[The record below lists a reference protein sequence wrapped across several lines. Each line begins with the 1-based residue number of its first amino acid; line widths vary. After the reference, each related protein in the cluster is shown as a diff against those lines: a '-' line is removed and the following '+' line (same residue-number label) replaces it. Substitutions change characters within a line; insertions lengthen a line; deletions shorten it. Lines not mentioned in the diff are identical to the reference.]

1 MVAGSAGAGHD
12 ATDRL
17 RLCRGGPAF
26 PWLPMPRDFLPGFPP
41 PNDIVHSF
49 RAPSTQLIL
58 DYFDA
63 AHERTTSYLATLG
76 PDDLDR
82 ELDAPQ
88 HDPLP
93 TVSVRLVSVSM
104 ALAQSS
110 GPIRYRLW
118 LAGKGR

>member
-63 AHERTTSYLATLG
+63 AHERTTSISLFVRQRC
-76 PDDLDR
+76 PR
-82 ELDAPQ
+82 VR
-88 HDPLP
+88 PL
-93 TVSVRLVSVSM
+93 VRN
-104 ALAQSS
+104 
-110 GPIRYRLW
+110 RYFVIQLT
-118 LAGKGR
+118 